1 MALKRLKKERNDQIE
16 QLDGSYRYGTTENE
30 IEFFWVTRLGK
41 LVRINRTTKKSNLK
55 NETSV

>member
-30 IEFFWVTRLGK
+30 IEFFWGTRLGK